1 MRDATRGGMNSIKDG
16 KKLIKK
22 ALRNM
27 PDLPFEVPYLT
38 KRSSVMPYILGG
50 IGVALMGAVAA
61 VMIFSPRTRYRAL
74 GVAKDAYG
82 RVQGQLESMGLT
94 NHQNGISQT
103 STAGSGYMSTSSTGL

>member
-1 MRDATRGGMNSIKDG
+1 MNSSIKDG

-27 PDLPFEVPYLT
+27 PDLPFEVPFLT
-38 KRSSVMPYILGG
+38 KRTSVMPYILGG

-82 RVQGQLESMGLT
+82 KVQGQLQTMGVMT
-94 NHQNGISQT
+94 NHQNGISQ
-103 STAGSGYMSTSSTGL
+103 GSDASYMSSSTGL